1 MIHPFSSLSQK
12 KSEDGDS
19 YKFYELFPEE
29 KQDIHVYCSFSL
41 YL

>member
-1 MIHPFSSLSQK
+1 MNSSVLISVTK